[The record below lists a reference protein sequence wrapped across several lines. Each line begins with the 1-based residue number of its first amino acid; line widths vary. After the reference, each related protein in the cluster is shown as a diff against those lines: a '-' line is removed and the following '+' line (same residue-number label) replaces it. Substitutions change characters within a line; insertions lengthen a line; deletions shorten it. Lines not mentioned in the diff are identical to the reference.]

1 MRKIQIQVKKR
12 ERKTLNSNKLMVDT
26 KYNTGVLNVLHLLP
40 SEVRERVNRERV
52 EGLMETLTEKE
63 RAALELRFGINGGE
77 LRSFK
82 KMGDELGMTHTGA
95 MKLFNRAMKKLLV
108 EVREVG

>member
-1 MRKIQIQVKKR
+1 MRQNEQR
-12 ERKTLNSNKLMVDT
+12 CNN
-26 KYNTGVLNVLHLLP
+26 GVLNVLHLLP

-52 EGLMETLTEKE
+52 EELMGSLTEKE

-77 LRSFK
+77 LLSFER
-82 KMGDELGMTHTGA
+82 MGDELGMTHTGA

-108 EVREVG
+108 ESSELG

>member
-1 MRKIQIQVKKR
+1 LRGNEQR
-12 ERKTLNSNKLMVDT
+12 
-26 KYNTGVLNVLHLLP
+26 YNDGVLNVLHLLP

-52 EGLMETLTEKE
+52 EELMDTLSEKE
-63 RAALELRFGINGGE
+63 RAALELRFGMNGGE

-82 KMGDELGMTHTGA
+82 RMGDELGMTHTGA

-108 EVREVG
+108 QCSEVG